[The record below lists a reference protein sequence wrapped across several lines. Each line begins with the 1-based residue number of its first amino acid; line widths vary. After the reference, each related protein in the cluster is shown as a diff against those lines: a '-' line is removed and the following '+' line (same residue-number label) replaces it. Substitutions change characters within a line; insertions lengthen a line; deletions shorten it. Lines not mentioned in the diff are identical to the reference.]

1 VVCLAGTS
9 AGAKLRWIRREPRCR
24 RFSAQT
30 SICYLTLTFRG
41 DAEFDLATEMFEF
54 LAGKLSTVRQVSFK
68 DYTPEYPEPDMS
80 DFADLE
86 GRRAA

>member
-1 VVCLAGTS
+1 M
-9 AGAKLRWIRREPRCR
+9 
-24 RFSAQT
+24 
-30 SICYLTLTFRG
+30 
-41 DAEFDLATEMFEF
+41 EMFEF

-68 DYTPEYPEPDMS
+68 DYTPAYPEPDMS